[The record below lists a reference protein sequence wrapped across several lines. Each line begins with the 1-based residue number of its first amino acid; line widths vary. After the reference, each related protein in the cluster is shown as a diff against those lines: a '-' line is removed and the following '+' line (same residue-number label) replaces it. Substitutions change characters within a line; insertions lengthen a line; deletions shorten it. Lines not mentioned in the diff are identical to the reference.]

1 MEPVSHYERVNLMF
15 KQKMLVGSISDF
27 LISQYLLELRNIAS
41 LHKLGDS
48 FIELPYWGVR
58 YDALAF
64 SHLLKG
70 LEDIA
75 KANGLIVKP
84 TNAESSLDE
93 LLGLQ
98 EDKDIELSL
107 SFASWTILADVD
119 RRMHNDGNGGV
130 PTVIGI

>member
-1 MEPVSHYERVNLMF
+1 MF

-27 LISQYLLELRNIAS
+27 SICQYLLKLRDISS
-41 LHKLGDS
+41 LHKIGDS

-64 SHLLKG
+64 SHLLND
-70 LEDIA
+70 LEDMA

-98 EDKDIELSL
+98 EDKDIEVSL
-107 SFASWTILADVD
+107 SFASWAILADVD

-130 PTVIGI
+130 QIVRELRS